1 MKFNPLLDKFPTEYN
16 GIKMNTDFRV
26 GILLSLLFNSGKFSD
41 EEKKLQALSLLYGDN
56 FAESGVDII
65 DLWKGVEWF
74 ISVGYNKCINTVDN
88 KTNDKDDDEDD
99 DESLKDKDGNDL
111 IFTTEYKED
120 DGIIDFEFDA
130 SRIYTAFLRTYG
142 VDLTEVKMHFF
153 KFMFMLS
160 DLDSDC
166 SESKV
171 IDIRQTN
178 LKDMDKKQR
187 AAYIKLKK
195 VYAIPTELDEESKAK
210 LSEVGLDESDLEQ
223 FMQF

>member
-1 MKFNPLLDKFPTEYN
+1 MKFNPLLDEFPTEYK
-16 GIKMNTDFRV
+16 GIKLNTDFRV
-26 GILLSLLFNSGKFSD
+26 GILLSLLFNSGKFTD
-41 EEKKLQALSLLYGDN
+41 EEKKLQALSLLYGDD
-56 FAESGVDII
+56 FVESGVDVI

-88 KTNDKDDDEDD
+88 KADEKSNDEDD

-111 IFTTEYKED
+111 IFSTEYKED
-120 DGIIDFEFDA
+120 EGIIDFEFDA

-195 VYAIPTELDEESKAK
+195 VYAIPTELDEDSKSK
-210 LSEVGLDESDLEQ
+210 LSEIGLDESDLEQ

>member
-16 GIKMNTDFRV
+16 GIKLNTDFRV
-26 GILLSLLFNSGKFSD
+26 GILLSLLFNSGKFND
-41 EEKKLQALSLLYGDN
+41 EEKKLQALALLYGDD
-56 FAESGVDII
+56 FESSGVDILE
-65 DLWKGVEWF
+65 LWNGVIWF
-74 ISVGYNKCINTVDN
+74 MSVGYNKC
-88 KTNDKDDDEDD
+88 TNSIDSSNEDKEDDEED
-99 DESLKDKDGNDL
+99 SLKDKDGNNL
-111 IFTTEYKED
+111 IFDTDIKKD
-120 DGIIDFEFDA
+120 DDIIDFEFDA

-142 VDLTEVKMHFF
+142 VDLTEVNMHFF
-153 KFMFMLS
+153 KFMYMLS

-166 SESKV
+166 SHSKV

>member
-16 GIKMNTDFRV
+16 GIKLNTDFRV

-41 EEKKLQALSLLYGDN
+41 EEKKLQALSLLYGDD
-56 FAESGVDII
+56 FASSGVDVLE
-65 DLWKGVEWF
+65 LWNGVVWF
-74 ISVGYNKCINTVDN
+74 MSVGYNKC
-88 KTNDKDDDEDD
+88 TNSVESSSEDKADDEED
-99 DESLKDKDGNDL
+99 SLKDKDGNNL
-111 IFTTEYKED
+111 IFDTDIKQD

-142 VDLTEVKMHFF
+142 VDLTEVNMHFF
-153 KFMFMLS
+153 KFMYMLS

-166 SESKV
+166 SHSKV